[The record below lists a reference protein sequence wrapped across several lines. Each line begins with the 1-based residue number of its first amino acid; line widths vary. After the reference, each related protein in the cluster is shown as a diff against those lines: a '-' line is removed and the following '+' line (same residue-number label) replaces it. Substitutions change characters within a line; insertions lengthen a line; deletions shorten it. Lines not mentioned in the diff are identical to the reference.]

1 VGQFLQVGEMA
12 LGIFED
18 GKLRIK
24 ARPLLL
30 DFGEPQLEIVGGD
43 QLFGVLLKVGAHLC
57 SSGAC

>member
-1 VGQFLQVGEMA
+1 MA

-30 DFGEPQLEIVGGD
+30 DFSEPQLEIVGGD
-43 QLFGVLLKVGAHLC
+43 QLFGVLLKVAC
-57 SSGAC
+57 SLLVQLL